1 MSASTSSRSW
11 RGVTAV
17 AAWQVVA
24 SATYYAVFA
33 ATSSFRDTYGLSGF
47 EVGLVVSVMTLG
59 YTLLLFPMGAVV
71 DAYGDHPAMVG
82 GLVGLAIG
90 AAGVAAS
97 GAGLPLAGTYPG
109 LLVAVFVLGC
119 AYATGMPATNR
130 AVASRAPRGRYNLA
144 VGLKQVG
151 VTAGSAISAVFVTNH
166 LVVPTWP
173 ASFAVIAAVGFLVA
187 AAYAL
192 TFNGTGG
199 SGRMEF
205 PDIRAIAANRL
216 LLVLSLAGFFLGAA
230 IFTLTGYTVPYIED
244 ATPATTAFA
253 GATLALMQVSGS
265 IGRIG
270 AGSIADRIRGT
281 AARASLR
288 VLTVQV
294 AAAAVL
300 FFALPEAHGVWLLVV
315 FAGLGFGL
323 LGFTGLYHGAVTAL
337 APEGKS
343 GAATAAGQITLN
355 IGGLVVPPLFG
366 LVADTAGYTTGW
378 YLLGLGV
385 AASTAM
391 VVFALVRYD

>member
-1 MSASTSSRSW
+1 VSTSDSSRSW

-24 SATYYAVFA
+24 SAAYYAVFA

-59 YTLLLFPMGAVV
+59 YTLFLFPMGAVV

-82 GLVGLAIG
+82 GLVGLAAG
-90 AAGVAAS
+90 AAGVA
-97 GAGLPLAGTYPG
+97 LAGANVPLVGTYGG
-109 LLVAVFVLGC
+109 LLVAVFVLGS

-151 VTAGSAISAVFVTNH
+151 VTAGSAISAVFVTNNV
-166 LVVPTWP
+166 LVPTWP
-173 ASFAVIAAVGFLVA
+173 ASFAVIAGVGFLA
-187 AAYAL
+187 AAVYAL

-205 PDIRAIAANRL
+205 PDVRALAANRL
-216 LLVLSLAGFFLGAA
+216 LLVLVLSGFFLGAA
-230 IFTLTGYTVPYIED
+230 VYTLTGYTVPYLED
-244 ATPATTAFA
+244 STAATTAVA
-253 GATLALMQVSGS
+253 GTVLAMMQVSGS
-265 IGRIG
+265 AGRIG
-270 AGSIADRIRGT
+270 AGSLADRVPGT

-288 VLTVQV
+288 VLAVQIVGATVLLLV
-294 AAAAVL
+294 LPAVR
-300 FFALPEAHGVWLLVV
+300 GVTMLVV
-315 FAGLGFGL
+315 FAALGLTILGFP
-323 LGFTGLYHGAVTAL
+323 GLYHGAATAL
-337 APEGKS
+337 APDGKA
-343 GAATAAGQITLN
+343 GAASAAAQMSLN
-355 IGGLVVPPLFG
+355 IGGLLAPPLFG

-378 YLLGLGV
+378 RLLGVGV
-385 AASTAM
+385 AASTVM